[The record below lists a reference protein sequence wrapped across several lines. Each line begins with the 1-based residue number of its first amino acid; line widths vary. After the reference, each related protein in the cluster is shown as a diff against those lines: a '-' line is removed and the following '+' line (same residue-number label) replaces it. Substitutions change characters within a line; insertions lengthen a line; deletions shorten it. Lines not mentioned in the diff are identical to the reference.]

1 VKSGGRMRFRE
12 LCKSTLVFGVV
23 LLCSCAHYKCDSA
36 YLGPRDRTPEM
47 LEYYGYPM
55 RTIEA
60 KVEKTHD
67 KKRYVVERVE
77 FPSALNVFGT
87 ENIKVDCYIQKKEGK
102 FPTVLVLPIDTG
114 VDLLAESFA
123 RHFTSNGL
131 NCAVLHNRDIDLEEI
146 DSAEAVENHLRQTV
160 LDSRQVLDYLEQRK
174 QVDAS
179 RLGCLGMS
187 IGGIR
192 AMTVAGADE
201 RIKCSVIGLAGGS
214 MADIALTSKLKN
226 LREYINGL
234 TDLGISPDAVRIE
247 LEDKVATDPAKLAQY
262 TDARDVLMYIA
273 MFDRVIPRKCGDR
286 LREAAGKPEAVYVFS
301 GHFTS
306 LLYWPYAERDSLAFF
321 KRKFHIR

>member
-1 VKSGGRMRFRE
+1 MSLRE
-12 LCKSTLVFGVV
+12 LFKSTLVLSVV
-23 LLCSCAHYKCDSA
+23 LFCSCAHYKCDPA
-36 YLGPRDRTPEM
+36 YTGPRDRSAEM
-47 LEYYGYPM
+47 LEYYGYPKQ
-55 RTIEA
+55 TIEA
-60 KVEKTHD
+60 KVERIHD

-77 FPSALNVFGT
+77 FPSTLNVFGK
-87 ENIKVDCYIQKKEGK
+87 ENIKVDCYIQKKEGR

-114 VDLLAESFA
+114 VDLLAKSFA
-123 RHFTSNGL
+123 RHFASNGL

-160 LDSRQVLDYLEQRK
+160 LDSRQVLDYLEQREK
-174 QVDAS
+174 VDAS

-187 IGGIR
+187 IGGVR

-226 LREYINGL
+226 VREYMNGL
-234 TDLGISPDAVRIE
+234 TELGISPEALRIE
-247 LEDKVATDPAKLAQY
+247 LEDKVRTDPVKMAEYA
-262 TDARDVLMYIA
+262 DARDVLMYIA

-306 LLYWPYAERDSLAFF
+306 LLYWPYAERNSLAFF
-321 KRKFHIR
+321 KRKFHVR